1 MLIYNHEELCEIVEE
16 FVKNF
21 MRWEGYVPQAIED
34 IWESFK
40 EDEEYTKVKFQRRM
54 KVREINVK
62 DLDDNGTL

>member
-21 MRWEGYVPQAIED
+21 MRWEGYVPQAIDD

-40 EDEEYTKVKFQRRM
+40 EDEEYTTVKFERKI
-54 KVREINVK
+54 KVRDINVQ
-62 DLDDNGTL
+62 DLDDYRTA